1 MRKFVF
7 LAFAILGLTNIAT
20 IYSAI
25 IKADAVYKFP
35 LTFRNNDFEKIVR
48 KTDTRTK
55 RSDDTYLIAAPVDT
69 TDLWM
74 KSLLE
79 SRYCVPFLHTRIC
92 PEECDKTIDIFYQAF
107 QQHAEHQNRQ
117 IQREVYHAQGVD
129 IGFTRE

>member
-1 MRKFVF
+1 
-7 LAFAILGLTNIAT
+7 
-20 IYSAI
+20 
-25 IKADAVYKFP
+25 
-35 LTFRNNDFEKIVR
+35 
-48 KTDTRTK
+48 
-55 RSDDTYLIAAPVDT
+55 
-69 TDLWM
+69 M

-129 IGFTRE
+129 IGFTKRMKLRDARRRFYFQERG